1 MTGEVR
7 SAIRPFDVIVVRGI
21 KAIGRHGV
29 LGFERERGQPF
40 EVDLEMELDL
50 SQAAADDD
58 LSRTADYGA
67 IVGEV
72 VRLVET
78 TSFRLLEALAAAVA
92 STVLA
97 TTPAQAV
104 TVEVRKVRPPVAA
117 HVDSVG
123 VRIHR
128 SRPR

>member
-1 MTGEVR
+1 MSDVE
-7 SAIRPFDVIVVRGI
+7 SAERFFDVIVLRGI

-40 EVDLEMELDL
+40 EVDVEMELDL
-50 SQAAADDD
+50 SQAAANDD
-58 LSRTADYGA
+58 LLLTADYGA
-67 IVGEV
+67 VIAAV
-72 VRLVET
+72 VQLVET
-78 TSFRLLEALAAAVA
+78 TSFRLVEALAAAVA
-92 STVLA
+92 NAVLA
-97 TTPAQAV
+97 ATPAQAV

-128 SRPR
+128 SRAR